1 MLRFIVL
8 SLALAA
14 AASAQAHPNFTG
26 TWKQDDARSTVRPGS
41 TLKYSNKIDHQD
53 PKLSKTTIADYG
65 DRQPAPYT
73 LTYATDGKPVK
84 SSDREGDQ
92 ITTTVKWEGN
102 ILVFEMG
109 EKDKAGSLFTRETW
123 ALSEDGK
130 TLTKKIHRTG
140 GRGGDSDQT
149 FVLEKQ

>member
-1 MLRFIVL
+1 MRRFV
-8 SLALAA
+8 LALLLAVAA
-14 AASAQAHPNFTG
+14 CAQSHPNITG

-65 DRQPAPYT
+65 DREPTPYT
-73 LTYATDGKPVK
+73 QSYTTDGTPVK

-92 ITTTVKWEGN
+92 ITTTVKWEGST
-102 ILVFEMG
+102 LVFETG
-109 EKDKAGSLFTRETW
+109 EKDKVGSLFTRETW
-123 ALSEDGK
+123 TLSEDGK

-149 FVLEKQ
+149 FVLVKQ

>member
-14 AASAQAHPNFTG
+14 AASAKAHPNSTG
-26 TWKQDDARSTVRPGS
+26 AWKQDDSMSTVRPGS

-102 ILVFEMG
+102 TLVFETG
-109 EKDKAGSLFTRETW
+109 EKDKAAPLFTRETCP
-123 ALSEDGK
+123 LSEDGK
-130 TLTKKIHRTG
+130 TLTKKIHPPAS
-140 GRGGDSDQT
+140 RG
-149 FVLEKQ
+149 